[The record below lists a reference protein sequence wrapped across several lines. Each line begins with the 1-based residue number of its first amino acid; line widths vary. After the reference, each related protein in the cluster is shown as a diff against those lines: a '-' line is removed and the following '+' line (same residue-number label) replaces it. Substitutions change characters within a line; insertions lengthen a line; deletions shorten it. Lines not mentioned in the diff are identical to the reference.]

1 MRNSKYEIPNSNQ
14 IQTSGRGFGISGL
27 VLYRAIARCM
37 GVW

>member
-1 MRNSKYEIPNSNQ
+1 MGNSKYDILNSNQ

-27 VLYRAIARCM
+27 AFYRAIARCI

>member
-1 MRNSKYEIPNSNQ
+1 MGNSKYNILLSSQ

-27 VLYRAIARCM
+27 ALYRAIARCI